1 MKRYLSILLA
11 AVMLCSCLPAL
22 AEGGTHSV
30 SFDRSEA
37 ELHVGDELTLTL
49 TQTGGS
55 VEPQYSVS
63 DGTLLEITSG
73 SSGCTVKC
81 LAVGNGTAT
90 VTATAGTATAT
101 CTLTLKEAQLEPR
114 TMLGLHFTSTP
125 STLEIG
131 QTYNLQP
138 VDNNGE
144 TVSHADIIW
153 HYSAAGVV
161 SMWETTIKGES
172 AGQVTVTGTLTD
184 GSNDSCTVTVLAP
197 PAPVEFSI
205 SHNATQYLAGEIYPF
220 TAKDAGGNVL
230 SGVTLTSS
238 NTGVVSIDG
247 TNLVTHAGGMAT
259 ITATLGSV
267 SHSLD
272 VTVSAAPTAIS
283 LVDEIEM
290 KVGETYQVQPTLQP
304 SGAATR
310 FSYTVASSNGV
321 ISCDGNGKIT
331 ANKAGTG
338 ILRVRTHNG
347 LEDTLYVYVT
357 SATSAYTVSIVNPRI
372 AVSEKTQ
379 IVIRGPGGVE
389 TAQRYASG
397 NLRVASV
404 DSTGAV
410 IGIGIGTTTITCLLT
425 NGLSYEVS
433 VEVYAYPSSIS
444 AYPQSST
451 IGVGGTTTIVVTSD
465 VPGTFP
471 YTTTSDNTAVVRV
484 DSSDPSLLHG
494 VSAGTA
500 TITVTSV
507 NDKKASFQITVSG
520 SAVIGTA
527 TVTTSSGSLNLR
539 ESASLYSRVIRT
551 IPRGATVDVL
561 SRDTSWS
568 RVRYAGSEGYVLNQY
583 LTFQTSPTPT
593 PTPGTGTSMARVTT
607 ASGSLNLREYAS
619 TSARVLVRIPQYAYV
634 TVYSRGTTWCYV
646 SYGGYA
652 GYVMTQY
659 LTFVSDTPMPTPT
672 PGTGTSLARVTTAS
686 GSLNLREYA
695 STSARVLVRIPQFSY
710 INVYSRGATWCYVSY
725 GGYAG
730 YVMTEFLTFV
740 SDSPTPAPTG
750 STSVAQVSTP
760 SGSLN
765 LRAYASTSA
774 RVLLQIPEYA
784 FVTVYNRGA
793 TWSYVSYNGVS
804 GYVMSVY
811 LSFGGTPVVPTAPP
825 SGGGEILARVTT
837 ASGSLNLR
845 EYASTSARVL
855 LRIPQNAYV
864 SVYNRG
870 SVWSYVRYNS
880 VYGYVMSQYLT
891 FPGEST
897 PVTPTTPTSGTH
909 LARVTT
915 VAGSLNLREYG
926 SSGSRVLTRIPQYTV
941 ISVNYIGTTWC
952 NVSYNGYTGYVMT
965 QYLTLI
971 R

>member
-1 MKRYLSILLA
+1 
-11 AVMLCSCLPAL
+11 MLCSCLPAL

-114 TMLGLHFTSTP
+114 TMRGLHFTSTP

-138 VDNNGE
+138 VEDSGA
-144 TVSHADIIW
+144 TVSHADITW
-153 HYSAAGVV
+153 TYSAAGVV

-184 GSNDSCTVTVLAP
+184 GSSDSCTVTVLAP

-247 TNLVTHAGGMAT
+247 TNLVTHAGGTAT

-410 IGIGIGTTTITCLLT
+410 TGIGVGTTTITCLLT

-593 PTPGTGTSMARVTT
+593 PGTGTSMARVTT

-659 LTFVSDTPMPTPT
+659 LTFVSDTPTPT

-845 EYASTSARVL
+845 ESASTGARVL

>member
-114 TMLGLHFTSTP
+114 TMSGLHFTSTP

-138 VDNNGE
+138 VDDNGE
-144 TVSHADIIW
+144 TVPHTEIDWNCSP
-153 HYSAAGVV
+153 AGVV

-184 GSNDSCTVTVLAP
+184 GSSDSCTVTVLAP

-247 TNLVTHAGGMAT
+247 TNLVTHAGGTAT

-410 IGIGIGTTTITCLLT
+410 IGIGVGTTTITCLLT

-593 PTPGTGTSMARVTT
+593 PGTGTSMARVTT
-607 ASGSLNLREYAS
+607 SSGSLNLREYAS

-659 LTFVSDTPMPTPT
+659 LTFVSDTPTPTPT
-672 PGTGTSLARVTTAS
+672 PGTGTFLARVTTAS

-837 ASGSLNLR
+837 SSGSLNLR
-845 EYASTSARVL
+845 ESASTGARVL

>member
-114 TMLGLHFTSTP
+114 TMRGLHFTSTP

-138 VDNNGE
+138 VDDNGE
-144 TVSHADIIW
+144 TVPHTEIDWNCSP
-153 HYSAAGVV
+153 AGVV

-184 GSNDSCTVTVLAP
+184 GSSDSCTVTVLAP

-247 TNLVTHAGGMAT
+247 TNLVTHAGGTAT

-410 IGIGIGTTTITCLLT
+410 TGIGVGTTTITCLLT

-593 PTPGTGTSMARVTT
+593 PGTGTSLARVTT

-634 TVYSRGTTWCYV
+634 TVYSRGT
-646 SYGGYA
+646 
-652 GYVMTQY
+652 
-659 LTFVSDTPMPTPT
+659 
-672 PGTGTSLARVTTAS
+672 
-686 GSLNLREYA
+686 
-695 STSARVLVRIPQFSY
+695 
-710 INVYSRGATWCYVSY
+710 TWCYVSY

-784 FVTVYNRGA
+784 FVSVYNRGA

-845 EYASTSARVL
+845 EYASTSARLL

>member
-114 TMLGLHFTSTP
+114 TMRGLHFTSTP

-138 VDNNGE
+138 VDDNGE
-144 TVSHADIIW
+144 TVSHADITW
-153 HYSAAGVV
+153 TYSAAGVV

-172 AGQVTVTGTLTD
+172 AGQVTVTGRLTD
-184 GSNDSCTVTVLAP
+184 GSSDSCTVTVLAP

-247 TNLVTHAGGMAT
+247 TNLVTHAGGTAT

-410 IGIGIGTTTITCLLT
+410 TGIGVGTTTITCLLT

-507 NDKKASFQITVSG
+507 NGKKASFQITVSG

-593 PTPGTGTSMARVTT
+593 PGTGTSMARVTT
-607 ASGSLNLREYAS
+607 SSGSLNLREYAS

-634 TVYSRGTTWCYV
+634 TVYSRGT
-646 SYGGYA
+646 
-652 GYVMTQY
+652 
-659 LTFVSDTPMPTPT
+659 
-672 PGTGTSLARVTTAS
+672 
-686 GSLNLREYA
+686 
-695 STSARVLVRIPQFSY
+695 
-710 INVYSRGATWCYVSY
+710 TWCYVSY

-845 EYASTSARVL
+845 EYASTSARLL

>member
-114 TMLGLHFTSTP
+114 TMRGLHFTSTP

-138 VDNNGE
+138 VDDNGE
-144 TVSHADIIW
+144 TVSHADITW
-153 HYSAAGVV
+153 TYSAAGVV

-172 AGQVTVTGTLTD
+172 AGQVTVTGRLTD
-184 GSNDSCTVTVLAP
+184 GSSDSCTVTVLAP

-247 TNLVTHAGGMAT
+247 TNLVTHAGGTAT

-410 IGIGIGTTTITCLLT
+410 TGIGVGTTTITCLLT

-507 NDKKASFQITVSG
+507 NGKKASFQITVSG

-593 PTPGTGTSMARVTT
+593 PGTGTSMARVTT
-607 ASGSLNLREYAS
+607 SSGSLNLREYAS

-659 LTFVSDTPMPTPT
+659 LTFVSDT
-672 PGTGTSLARVTTAS
+672 
-686 GSLNLREYA
+686 
-695 STSARVLVRIPQFSY
+695 
-710 INVYSRGATWCYVSY
+710 
-725 GGYAG
+725 
-730 YVMTEFLTFV
+730 
-740 SDSPTPAPTG
+740 PTPAPTG

-845 EYASTSARVL
+845 EYASTSARLL

>member
-114 TMLGLHFTSTP
+114 TMRGLHFTSTP

-138 VDNNGE
+138 VDDRGA
-144 TVSHADIIW
+144 TVSHADITW
-153 HYSAAGVV
+153 TYSAAGVV

-184 GSNDSCTVTVLAP
+184 GSSDSCTVTVLAP

-247 TNLVTHAGGMAT
+247 TNLVTHAGGTAT

-507 NDKKASFQITVSG
+507 NGKKASFQITVSG

-593 PTPGTGTSMARVTT
+593 PGTGTSMARVTT

-634 TVYSRGTTWCYV
+634 TVYSRGT
-646 SYGGYA
+646 
-652 GYVMTQY
+652 
-659 LTFVSDTPMPTPT
+659 
-672 PGTGTSLARVTTAS
+672 
-686 GSLNLREYA
+686 
-695 STSARVLVRIPQFSY
+695 
-710 INVYSRGATWCYVSY
+710 TWCYVSY

-845 EYASTSARVL
+845 ESASTGARVL

>member
-114 TMLGLHFTSTP
+114 TMRGLHFTSTP

-138 VDNNGE
+138 VDDSGA
-144 TVSHADIIW
+144 TVSHADITW
-153 HYSAAGVV
+153 TYSAAGVV

-184 GSNDSCTVTVLAP
+184 GSSDSCTVTVLAP

-247 TNLVTHAGGMAT
+247 TNLVTHAGGTAT

-410 IGIGIGTTTITCLLT
+410 TGIGVGTTTITCLLT

-507 NDKKASFQITVSG
+507 NGKKASFQITVSG

-593 PTPGTGTSMARVTT
+593 PGTGTSMARVTT

-634 TVYSRGTTWCYV
+634 TVYSRGT
-646 SYGGYA
+646 
-652 GYVMTQY
+652 
-659 LTFVSDTPMPTPT
+659 
-672 PGTGTSLARVTTAS
+672 
-686 GSLNLREYA
+686 
-695 STSARVLVRIPQFSY
+695 
-710 INVYSRGATWCYVSY
+710 TWCYVSY

-845 EYASTSARVL
+845 EYASTSARLL

>member
-114 TMLGLHFTSTP
+114 TMRGLHFTSTP

-138 VDNNGE
+138 VEDSGA
-144 TVSHADIIW
+144 TVSHADITW
-153 HYSAAGVV
+153 TYSAAGVV

-184 GSNDSCTVTVLAP
+184 GSSDSCTVTVLAP

-247 TNLVTHAGGMAT
+247 TNLVTHAGGTAT

-410 IGIGIGTTTITCLLT
+410 TGIGVGTTTITCLLT

-593 PTPGTGTSMARVTT
+593 PGTGTSMARVTT

-659 LTFVSDTPMPTPT
+659 LTFVSDTPTPT

-845 EYASTSARVL
+845 ESASTGARVL

>member
-114 TMLGLHFTSTP
+114 TMSGLHFTSTP

-138 VDNNGE
+138 VDDNGE
-144 TVSHADIIW
+144 TVPHTEIDWNCSP
-153 HYSAAGVV
+153 AGVV

-184 GSNDSCTVTVLAP
+184 GSSDSCTVTVLAP

-247 TNLVTHAGGMAT
+247 TNLVTHAGGTAT

-410 IGIGIGTTTITCLLT
+410 IGIGVGTTTITCLLT

-593 PTPGTGTSMARVTT
+593 PGTGTSMARVTT
-607 ASGSLNLREYAS
+607 SSGSLNLREYAS

-634 TVYSRGTTWCYV
+634 T
-646 SYGGYA
+646 
-652 GYVMTQY
+652 
-659 LTFVSDTPMPTPT
+659 
-672 PGTGTSLARVTTAS
+672 
-686 GSLNLREYA
+686 
-695 STSARVLVRIPQFSY
+695 
-710 INVYSRGATWCYVSY
+710 VYSRGATWCYVSY

-837 ASGSLNLR
+837 SSGSLNLR
-845 EYASTSARVL
+845 ESASTGARVL

>member
-114 TMLGLHFTSTP
+114 TMRGLHFTSTP

-138 VDNNGE
+138 VDDNGE
-144 TVSHADIIW
+144 TVSHADITW
-153 HYSAAGVV
+153 TYSAAGVV

-184 GSNDSCTVTVLAP
+184 GSSDSCTVTVLAP

-247 TNLVTHAGGMAT
+247 TNLVTHAGGTAT

-593 PTPGTGTSMARVTT
+593 PGTGTSMARVTT

-659 LTFVSDTPMPTPT
+659 LTFVSDTPTPTPT
-672 PGTGTSLARVTTAS
+672 PRTGTSLARVTTAS

-845 EYASTSARVL
+845 ESASTGARVL

-880 VYGYVMSQYLT
+880 VYGYVISQYLT

>member
-90 VTATAGTATAT
+90 VTAMAGTATAT

-138 VDNNGE
+138 VDDNGE
-144 TVSHADIIW
+144 TVPHTEIDWNCSP
-153 HYSAAGVV
+153 AGVV

-184 GSNDSCTVTVLAP
+184 GSSDSCTVTVLAP

-410 IGIGIGTTTITCLLT
+410 TGIGVGTTTITCLLT

-593 PTPGTGTSMARVTT
+593 PGTGTSMARVTT

-659 LTFVSDTPMPTPT
+659 LTFVSDTPTPTPT
-672 PGTGTSLARVTTAS
+672 PGTGTFLARVTTAS

-845 EYASTSARVL
+845 ESASTGARVL

>member
-114 TMLGLHFTSTP
+114 TMRGLHFTSTP

-138 VDNNGE
+138 VDDNGE
-144 TVSHADIIW
+144 TVSHADITW
-153 HYSAAGVV
+153 TYSAAGVV

-184 GSNDSCTVTVLAP
+184 GSSDSCTVTVLAP

-247 TNLVTHAGGMAT
+247 TNLVTHAGGTAT

-593 PTPGTGTSMARVTT
+593 PGTGTSMARVTT

-659 LTFVSDTPMPTPT
+659 LTFVSDTPTPTPT

-845 EYASTSARVL
+845 ESASTGARVL

-880 VYGYVMSQYLT
+880 VYGYVISQYLT

>member
-114 TMLGLHFTSTP
+114 TMSGLHFTSTP

-138 VDNNGE
+138 VDDNGE
-144 TVSHADIIW
+144 TVPHTEIDWNCSP
-153 HYSAAGVV
+153 AGVV

-184 GSNDSCTVTVLAP
+184 GSSDSCTVTVLAP

-247 TNLVTHAGGMAT
+247 TNLVTHAGGTAT

-410 IGIGIGTTTITCLLT
+410 IGIGVGTTTITCLLT

-593 PTPGTGTSMARVTT
+593 PGTGTSMARVTT
-607 ASGSLNLREYAS
+607 SSGSLNLREYAS

-634 TVYSRGTTWCYV
+634 TVYSRGATWCYV

-659 LTFVSDTPMPTPT
+659 LTFVSDTPTPTPT
-672 PGTGTSLARVTTAS
+672 PGTGTFLARVTTAS

-837 ASGSLNLR
+837 SSGSLNLR
-845 EYASTSARVL
+845 ESASTGARVL

>member
-114 TMLGLHFTSTP
+114 TMRGLHFTSTP

-138 VDNNGE
+138 VEDSGA
-144 TVSHADIIW
+144 TVSHADITW
-153 HYSAAGVV
+153 TYSAAGVV

-184 GSNDSCTVTVLAP
+184 GSSDSCTVTVLAP

-247 TNLVTHAGGMAT
+247 TNLVTHAGGTAT

-410 IGIGIGTTTITCLLT
+410 IGIGVGTTTITCLLT

-507 NDKKASFQITVSG
+507 NGKKASFQITVSG

-593 PTPGTGTSMARVTT
+593 PGTGTSMARVTT

-659 LTFVSDTPMPTPT
+659 LTFVSDTPTPTPT

-845 EYASTSARVL
+845 ESASTGARVL

>member
-114 TMLGLHFTSTP
+114 TMRGLHFTSTP

-138 VDNNGE
+138 VDDNGE
-144 TVSHADIIW
+144 TVPHTEIDWNCSP
-153 HYSAAGVV
+153 AGVV

-184 GSNDSCTVTVLAP
+184 GSSDSCTVTVLAP

-247 TNLVTHAGGMAT
+247 TNLVTHAGGTAT

-410 IGIGIGTTTITCLLT
+410 TGIGVGTTTITCLLT

-593 PTPGTGTSMARVTT
+593 PGTGTSMARVTT

-659 LTFVSDTPMPTPT
+659 LTFVSDTPTPTPT

-740 SDSPTPAPTG
+740 SDSPAPAPTG

-845 EYASTSARVL
+845 ESASTGARVL

>member
-1 MKRYLSILLA
+1 
-11 AVMLCSCLPAL
+11 MLCSCLPAL

-138 VDNNGE
+138 VDNSGA
-144 TVSHADIIW
+144 TVSHAEIIW
-153 HYSAAGVV
+153 DCRPAGVV

-172 AGQVTVTGTLTD
+172 AGQVTVTGTLAD
-184 GSNDSCTVTVLAP
+184 GSSDSCTVTVLAP

-247 TNLVTHAGGMAT
+247 TNLVTHAGGTAT

-410 IGIGIGTTTITCLLT
+410 TGIGVGTTTITCLLT

-593 PTPGTGTSMARVTT
+593 PGTGTSMARVTT

-659 LTFVSDTPMPTPT
+659 LTFVSDTPTPTPT
-672 PGTGTSLARVTTAS
+672 PGTGTFLARVTTAS

-845 EYASTSARVL
+845 ESASTAARVL

>member
-114 TMLGLHFTSTP
+114 TMRGLHFTSTP

-410 IGIGIGTTTITCLLT
+410 TGIGVGTTTITCLLT

-593 PTPGTGTSMARVTT
+593 PGTGTSMARVTT

-619 TSARVLVRIPQYAYV
+619 TSARL
-634 TVYSRGTTWCYV
+634 
-646 SYGGYA
+646 
-652 GYVMTQY
+652 
-659 LTFVSDTPMPTPT
+659 
-672 PGTGTSLARVTTAS
+672 
-686 GSLNLREYA
+686 
-695 STSARVLVRIPQFSY
+695 
-710 INVYSRGATWCYVSY
+710 
-725 GGYAG
+725 
-730 YVMTEFLTFV
+730 
-740 SDSPTPAPTG
+740 
-750 STSVAQVSTP
+750 
-760 SGSLN
+760 
-765 LRAYASTSA
+765 
-774 RVLLQIPEYA
+774 
-784 FVTVYNRGA
+784 
-793 TWSYVSYNGVS
+793 
-804 GYVMSVY
+804 
-811 LSFGGTPVVPTAPP
+811 
-825 SGGGEILARVTT
+825 
-837 ASGSLNLR
+837 
-845 EYASTSARVL
+845 L